1 MSFRLYIARLKC
13 LFRNKEGMFWSYLFP
28 ILLSSCFFFAF
39 TNLWKAE
46 SFETIAI
53 AYDNEGVTEDPF
65 QEVLSGAKLSEDTP
79 MFAITYCD
87 KEEAG
92 ILLEDD
98 KIDAYIVGSS
108 SPALFVKKNGRNE
121 TILKA
126 FLDSYR
132 QRSVTVATIL
142 TKNPNAMQE
151 GLIDDIM
158 QFDSYV
164 KAAQSGKNPDS
175 ILIYFYSLMA
185 FTCIFAANWG
195 LEEVIN
201 IQADLS
207 GRGARVSISPIH
219 KMKLFLCN
227 MAAAFT
233 AHIGSIVLLFLVMY
247 YGFKVDFGDN
257 LFYLFLICLVGSFA
271 GLALGATVGVWI
283 RKKAEVKEAIL
294 TMVVLGGGF
303 LSGMMFAD
311 MKYIVASKFPLLGY
325 INPVNL
331 VTDAMYSLYYYDTYE
346 RLYLNVAIL
355 CLITVLLGVASY
367 VGIRRKDYASI

>member
-1 MSFRLYIARLKC
+1 
-13 LFRNKEGMFWSYLFP
+13 
-28 ILLSSCFFFAF
+28 
-39 TNLWKAE
+39 
-46 SFETIAI
+46 
-53 AYDNEGVTEDPF
+53 
-65 QEVLSGAKLSEDTP
+65 VLSGAKLSDDMP

-92 ILLEDD
+92 ELLAND

-108 SPALFVKKNGRNE
+108 NPALYVKKNGVNE
-121 TILKA
+121 TILKS

-132 QRSVTVATIL
+132 QMSVTVATIL
-142 TKNPNAMQE
+142 NKNPNAMNE
-151 GLIDDIM
+151 GLIEDIM

-164 KAAQSGKNPDS
+164 EEAKNGKNPDS
-175 ILIYFYSLMA
+175 ILIYFYSLFA

-195 LEEVIN
+195 LEEVVN

-207 GRGARVSISPIH
+207 GRGARVSVSPIH

-233 AHIGSIVLLFLVMY
+233 AHMGSIILLFLVMY
-247 YGFKVDFGDN
+247 YGFKVNFGDN
-257 LFYLFLICLVGSFA
+257 LFYLLIICLVGSFT
-271 GLALGATVGVWI
+271 GLAMGATVGVWVK
-283 RKKAEVKEAIL
+283 KKAEVKEAIL

-311 MKYIVASKFPLLGY
+311 MKYIVASKLPLLGY

-346 RLYLNVAIL
+346 RLYLNIAIL

-367 VGIRRKDYASI
+367 IGIRRKDYASI